1 MDPQDG
7 TILVPA
13 VRGGELPGLRTRTSS
28 RTSSR
33 TSEDEDG
40 LDGDEDVR
48 GRQGSDIT

>member
-13 VRGGELPGLRTRTSS
+13 VRGRELPGLRT